1 LEAQAV
7 AIDTMAAVLAEQ
19 PFFKDVEPRHLRAV
33 AGCAANVRFDP
44 GEFLF
49 RDGDPADKAY
59 LLTQGQV
66 FLELSVPGKGTVI
79 VDTLEERALVGWSW
93 LFPPY
98 RAHLDARAV
107 NDVRAVSLDGVCLRS
122 KCDDD
127 AALGYEMMKR
137 FAAVFVGRLEVMR
150 RVLLDVAARRPQK

>member
-1 LEAQAV
+1 MT
-7 AIDTMAAVLAEQ
+7 IDTMAAVLAEQ

-49 RDGDPADKAY
+49 EDGEPADKAY

-79 VDTLEERALVGWSW
+79 VDTLGKGAVVGWSW

-98 RAHLDARAV
+98 RAHLDARAA

-122 KCDDD
+122 KCDED
-127 AALGYEMMKR
+127 AVLGYEIMKR
-137 FAAVFVGRLEVMR
+137 FAAVFVSRLEITR
-150 RVLLDVAARRPQK
+150 LLFLDLYARRP